1 MICHLCELT
10 KVVAFYIMVAEY
22 LKGDGEMNGANKGMN
37 MSSLLNLTLTAV
49 FLAIIIVMSFT
60 PVGYLKMGA
69 VEISLLAIPVA
80 MGAALLDVGG
90 GAFLGLA
97 FGVTSLIQCFG
108 MSAFGTALMGI
119 NPALTVILCIVP
131 RVLVG
136 MASAL
141 VYKALKNK
149 NVQPNVSSLISFL
162 TAAVVNTVLFVGL
175 FIAFFGNSDF
185 YSGLETQFAT
195 TGVVAFF
202 AAFVG
207 VNGIVEAVAS
217 ALAGGALGSVIKRIE
232 KQKAGLS
239 KR

>member
-1 MICHLCELT
+1 MNNRKNSNMES
-10 KVVAFYIMVAEY
+10 V
-22 LKGDGEMNGANKGMN
+22 LK
-37 MSSLLNLTLTAV
+37 LTLTAV
-49 FLAIIIVMSFT
+49 FLAIIVVMSFT
-60 PVGYLKMGA
+60 PIGYLKVGT

-80 MGAALLDVGG
+80 MGAALLGVGG
-90 GAFLGLA
+90 GALLGLA

-136 MASAL
+136 VASAL
-141 VYKALKNK
+141 VYKVLKKK
-149 NVQPNVSSLISFL
+149 NVQANVSSLVSFL

-175 FIAFFGNSDF
+175 FIAFFGNTEF
-185 YSGLETQFAT
+185 YAGLETTFAT
-195 TGVVAFF
+195 TGVIAFF

-217 ALAGGALGSVIKRIE
+217 ALVGGALGTVIKKIE
-232 KQKAGLS
+232 KQKTGFS

>member
-1 MICHLCELT
+1 MITE
-10 KVVAFYIMVAEY
+10 YIT
-22 LKGDGEMNGANKGMN
+22 GDDKMKSANKGMN
-37 MSSLLNLTLTAV
+37 MASVLKLTLTAV
-49 FLAIIIVMSFT
+49 FLAIIVVMSFT
-60 PVGYLKMGA
+60 PIGYLKVGT

-80 MGAALLDVGG
+80 MGAALLGVGG

-136 MASAL
+136 VASAL
-141 VYKALKNK
+141 AYKALKKK
-149 NVQPNVSSLISFL
+149 NVQPNVASLISFL
-162 TAAVVNTVLFVGL
+162 TAAVVNTVLFVGM
-175 FIAFFGNSDF
+175 FIAFFGNTDF
-185 YSGLETQFAT
+185 YSGLEMQFAT
-195 TGVVAFF
+195 TGVIAFF

-217 ALAGGALGSVIKRIE
+217 ALVGGALGSVIKRIE
-232 KQKAGLS
+232 KQKAGFS

>member
-1 MICHLCELT
+1 MNNKSMKMES
-10 KVVAFYIMVAEY
+10 V
-22 LKGDGEMNGANKGMN
+22 LK
-37 MSSLLNLTLTAV
+37 LTLTAV
-49 FLAIIIVMSFT
+49 FLAIIVVMSFT
-60 PVGYLKMGA
+60 PIGYLKIGT

-80 MGAALLDVGG
+80 MGAALLGVGG
-90 GAFLGLA
+90 GAVLGLA

-119 NPALTVILCIVP
+119 NPALTAILCIVP

-136 MASAL
+136 VASAL
-141 VYKALKNK
+141 VYKVLNKKNI
-149 NVQPNVSSLISFL
+149 QANVSSLASFL

-175 FIAFFGNSDF
+175 FIAFFGNTEF
-185 YSGLETQFAT
+185 YTGLETQFAT
-195 TGVVAFF
+195 TGVIAFF

-217 ALAGGALGSVIKRIE
+217 AAVGGALGSVIKKIE
-232 KQKAGLS
+232 KQKSGFS